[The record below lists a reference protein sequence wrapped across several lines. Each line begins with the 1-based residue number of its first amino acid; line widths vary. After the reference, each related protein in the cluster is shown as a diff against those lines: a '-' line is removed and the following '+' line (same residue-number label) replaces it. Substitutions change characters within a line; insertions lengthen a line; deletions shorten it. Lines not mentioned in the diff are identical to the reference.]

1 MTSTVSDGR
10 ATAKVVTPCSAYSIS
25 DGRGGSSTDR
35 FRLQQ
40 RRSDSL
46 LVPLFAFGEK
56 GYQEKKQER
65 SAEGE
70 THGVMNDCVPQYQRD
85 MKGREMTMHIHN
97 WPTLIMLLIAS
108 MLQTACSSDTA
119 PATSASPDLAPPEAH
134 VRDVYIDWIRYDGN
148 PLNDRLYANPD
159 RFTADFIQRIDAMQ
173 NTPGGIGIDP
183 LLCAQEVPIDFGTSL
198 IRASDQTASVMVHM
212 LWTSEPAALTTHS
225 VQVELTANDGQWRID
240 NIICPAASYW
250 WYTA

>member
-1 MTSTVSDGR
+1 MVGAIEMEEDCGPRPCEDVGGGALHT
-10 ATAKVVTPCSAYSIS
+10 TPCRPATSLSRGTLVVIGAS
-25 DGRGGSSTDR
+25 GRQTNGCGRSKANWYYEVALPVNIELSCL
-35 FRLQQ
+35 RLI
-40 RRSDSL
+40 L
-46 LVPLFAFGEK
+46 W
-56 GYQEKKQER
+56 
-65 SAEGE
+65 
-70 THGVMNDCVPQYQRD
+70 YQRD
-85 MKGREMTMHIHN
+85 MKGRRMTMHIHT
-97 WPTLIMLLIAS
+97 WPTLIILLIAS
-108 MLQTACSSDTA
+108 MLQTACGSDTA
-119 PATSASPDLAPPEAH
+119 PATSAPPDLAPPEAH

-148 PLNDRLYANPD
+148 PLNDRLYADPD

-212 LWTSEPAALTTHS
+212 LWTSAPAALTTHS
-225 VQVELTANDGQWRID
+225 VQVELTASDGQWRID